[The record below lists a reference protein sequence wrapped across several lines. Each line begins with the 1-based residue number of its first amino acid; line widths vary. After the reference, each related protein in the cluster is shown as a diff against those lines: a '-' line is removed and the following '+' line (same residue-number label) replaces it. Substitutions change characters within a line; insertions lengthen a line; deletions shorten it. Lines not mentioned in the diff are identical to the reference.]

1 MAMIVLTAVFASVI
15 FLGALFALFFVITRG
30 TRTLFGPRRRLE
42 AEMGLDA
49 FRARLA
55 RGEITAQE
63 FEQAKGA
70 LGA

>member
-1 MAMIVLTAVFASVI
+1 MEMLLTVVLATVI
-15 FLGALFALFFVITRG
+15 FLVVVLALFFVITRG
-30 TRTLFGPRRRLE
+30 TRMLFGPRRRLE

-63 FEQAKGA
+63 FEQAKRAPGA
-70 LGA
+70 